1 VTRRTGR
8 FARFALAT
16 VLVAVSVAAMLYL
29 WPARLGG
36 SSTLVVVRG
45 DSMLPTYRNGD
56 LVVARAT
63 GGYHAGDVVVYRV
76 PDGQPGA
83 GSLIIHRLREI
94 AADGT
99 IVVRGD
105 NRDADDA
112 LGATHADIVGSAR
125 LRLPAGGLV
134 LFLLSRWWMFA
145 VVVGTAVTTLLW
157 PARPPRAAD
166 EGVRAG
172 AA

>member
-1 VTRRTGR
+1 VTRRI
-8 FARFALAT
+8 ARFVLAML
-16 VLVAVSVAAMLYL
+16 LVAGSVAAVLYA
-29 WPARLGG
+29 WPSRLGG

-83 GSLIIHRLREI
+83 GSLIIHRLREV

-112 LGATHADIVGSAR
+112 FGATRADIVGSAR

-134 LFLLSRWWMFA
+134 LFILSRWWMFA
-145 VVVGTAVTTLLW
+145 VVVGAAVTTLLW

-166 EGVRAG
+166 EGLSVG